1 MKKTSTQTE
10 YLFDKDWR
18 GQIETSEKDTT
29 ITIFNEDNKLVLTED
44 LKYAA
49 QLHMVLG
56 KLLEKVKWHT
66 NSFY

>member
-56 KLLEKVKWHT
+56 KLLEKVK
-66 NSFY
+66 